1 LKGVVKMF
9 LINRSKN
16 EAVSLK
22 KKTFQ
27 VLGFKERKH
36 LQEWICKNTEM
47 LGERLLIIQKE
58 FSGFDDTNERLD
70 LLALDEAGDIVIIE
84 NKLDDSGRNV
94 TWQAL
99 KYVSYCS
106 GLSKTDIKNIFQKY
120 LDLQDGKERAEQ
132 IISEFLGVDDFSE
145 AEINNGDQRII
156 LIAAS
161 FRKEVTSTVMWLL
174 DHSVKIKCIKVTPYI
189 LDEKVLIDT
198 EQIIPVKD
206 AEDYLIKLANKKK
219 EEFFNKEKNQ
229 ERYAIRLNFWSKLL
243 QKINQKTE
251 LFRNISPS
259 KSNWISCG
267 SGFGGIVYSF
277 VITGNFARLE
287 LWINRGTKEDNKQ
300 IFNKLM
306 TYKEQIETN
315 FENCL
320 EWERLDN
327 GKGSRVAF
335 YLKNV
340 SVFNGEDWDKMIEF
354 LTDNMIKFE
363 IAFKDILPVVLKK

>member
-1 LKGVVKMF
+1 MF

-16 EAVSLK
+16 EAVSIER
-22 KKTFQ
+22 KTFQ
-27 VLGFKERKH
+27 VLGFKERQH
-36 LQEWICKNTEM
+36 LQEWICKNTEI

-84 NKLDDSGRNV
+84 NKLDDSGRDV

-206 AEDYLIKLANKKK
+206 AEDYLMKLANKKK

-229 ERYAIRLNFWSKLL
+229 ERYTIRLNFWAKLL
-243 QKINQKTE
+243 QKMNQKSE

>member
-363 IAFKDILPVVLKK
+363 IAFKV